1 MEDPTCSARP
11 PSRSQAPAYG
21 CRTCLLVQPQPK
33 IGSDNL
39 PMGAV
44 KAPLCNSGL
53 SVSHLTDG
61 IRMVSS
67 CRPTGIPGLPL
78 IRQGA

>member
-1 MEDPTCSARP
+1 MADPTCSARP

-21 CRTCLLVQPQPK
+21 CRKCPLVQPQLT

-53 SVSHLTDG
+53 PVSHLLKIDTLYFE
-61 IRMVSS
+61 
-67 CRPTGIPGLPL
+67 GLY
-78 IRQGA
+78 